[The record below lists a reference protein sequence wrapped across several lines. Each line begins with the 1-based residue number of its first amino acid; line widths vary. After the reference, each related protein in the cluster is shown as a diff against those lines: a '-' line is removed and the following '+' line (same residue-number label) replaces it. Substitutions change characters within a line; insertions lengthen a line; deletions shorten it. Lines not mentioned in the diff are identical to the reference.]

1 MPQINVSTKSPK
13 SPESIKVMA
22 QVAEEL
28 SAPAKADPE
37 VSEPIQTPTPAPTLE
52 QAQAPAEK
60 EQIQQPGKESQSQ
73 ESFADWQKMMDAL
86 NTVRQPGF
94 SRKWSVSTDSSPDQQ
109 QFTLTIHNSVEKLT
123 PGGTGG
129 KKAFNQ
135 HMEINAKKKA
145 KERKEKED
153 IKSSGDDWNPN
164 PWAVCHTT
172 VDKKKNP
179 EKHERCV
186 MDVKKKQASASFSVE
201 FLESMGIKT
210 GEK

>member
-1 MPQINVSTKSPK
+1 MPQINVSIKSPK
-13 SPESIKVMA
+13 SIKVVA

-28 SAPAKADPE
+28 STPEAVPAPAPEAQKAAPAQE
-37 VSEPIQTPTPAPTLE
+37 PAP
-52 QAQAPAEK
+52 APAEGQQI
-60 EQIQQPGKESQSQ
+60 EQQGKESQSQ
-73 ESFADWQKMMDAL
+73 ESFADWQKMMNAL

-123 PGGTGG
+123 PGGPSG

-135 HMEINAKKKA
+135 HMEKEAKKN
-145 KERKEKED
+145 EEKEED
-153 IKSSGDDWNPN
+153 AKSSGDDWNPN

-179 EKHERCV
+179 EKFERCV
-186 MDVKKKQASASFSVE
+186 MDVKQKQASFPVE